1 MSYTTTAVINDMNQ
15 REDATRFYKNLR
27 ERWTNHKF
35 MPMSTKKVEQVK
47 GQAK

>member
-1 MSYTTTAVINDMNQ
+1 MSYTTTAVIDDMNQ
-15 REDATRFYKNLR
+15 REAANRFYRNLR
-27 ERWTNHKF
+27 KRWANHKF